1 MSDLTLLQEDKS
13 VPDFF
18 IMPLYM
24 FKVMHDVLF
33 KKYGTQ
39 EGATVLFQM
48 GYKLGQE
55 TISRTDF
62 SQSHTDNFID
72 ILHLQWAEMG
82 LGLLSIWTKPDG
94 NLLIQ
99 NTRSSEALAVGK
111 SEVPTCHF
119 TRGYLVG
126 IINIFTGISY
136 RIAET
141 KCIAK
146 GNDVCQY
153 EMEKIK

>member
-1 MSDLTLLQEDKS
+1 MPDSLNNTDERNI
-13 VPDFF
+13 PDFF

-24 FKVMHDVLF
+24 FKVLHDVLF
-33 KKYGTQ
+33 EKYGQ
-39 EGATVLFQM
+39 KDGAATLFQM
-48 GYKLGQE
+48 GYRLGE
-55 TISRTDF
+55 STIKKIDF

-99 NTRSSEALAVGK
+99 NRRSSEALAIGNAILP
-111 SEVPTCHF
+111 SCHF

-126 IINIFTGISY
+126 IINAFTGVRY
-136 RIAET
+136 KIAEN
-141 KCIAK
+141 KCICK
-146 GNDVCQY
+146 GDEVCVY
-153 EMEKIK
+153 DLVRI

>member
-1 MSDLTLLQEDKS
+1 MQDTTTESDEKS

-24 FKVMHDVLF
+24 FKVVHDVLIE
-33 KKYGTQ
+33 KHGQKD
-39 EGATVLFQM
+39 GASLVFQV
-48 GYKLGQE
+48 GYRLGKS
-55 TISRTDF
+55 TIEKTDF
-62 SQSHTDNFID
+62 SQSRTESFID

-99 NTRSSEALAVGK
+99 NTRSSEALAVGETGLP
-111 SEVPTCHF
+111 SCHF

-126 IINIFTGISY
+126 IINSFTGVGY
-136 RIAET
+136 KIAET
-141 KCIAK
+141 KCICK
-146 GNDVCQY
+146 GDDVCIY
-153 EMEKIK
+153 EMVKI